1 MGPLFSLLLLGLS
14 PLDLPIY
21 FLCSH
26 KRGELASLVEGLR
39 TGKETSLEEFIISAP
54 NVLTENQG
62 NQIRLYGPEKG
73 LSYIAKPATG
83 VSFISHHGSALNQ
96 SIPLVDPLVTLFSSV
111 HEKMSNRGSKG
122 SMLYPNLGSILNAG
136 EYHNK
141 NAHWDIESQTDG
153 EDHESEASGAYC
165 DESLRSPLISCQ
177 TTSMGTPRS
186 GGSEDGKK
194 EGGVRRVYLHQ
205 DSALGC
211 RPASV
216 VSISGVRQ
224 ERKLIHAGLVSQPDV
239 SLKEPTSLRSLRAE
253 KVPPSEA
260 VIKGPT
266 WRDLLEPGVKHA
278 LVVGIGL
285 QILQQIV
292 GINGVLYYTL
302 QVYEQASIAVLL
314 FNIGCQHYQLG
325 NCSECNNLHRRACCF
340 VMAFGVTPNI
350 VCLEIIPTSIHG
362 LCIAI
367 CALAF
372 WIGDVII
379 TYAFPVMLSSVEFAG
394 IFRICVVGC
403 IVPGY
408 LFT

>member
-1 MGPLFSLLLLGLS
+1 MINAGRLILMFLLILRRRSKSSHPLQMIHNFFFIRSL
-14 PLDLPIY
+14 
-21 FLCSH
+21 
-26 KRGELASLVEGLR
+26 GELASLVEGLR
-39 TGKETSLEEFIISAP
+39 TGKETLLKEFIISPP

-62 NQIRLYGPEKG
+62 NQTRLYGPEKG

-83 VSFISHHGSALNQ
+83 QSFISHHGSALNQ

-111 HEKMSNRGSKG
+111 HEKMSQRGSKG

-141 NAHWDIESQTDG
+141 NAHWDLESQTDG

-186 GGSEDGKK
+186 GGSALGVRSNTILMKGNVEASMAISSSVDTGGGWQLAYKYSDRVGEDGKK
-194 EGGVRRVYLHQ
+194 EGGVQRLYLHQ

-266 WRDLLEPGVKHA
+266 WRDILVPGVKRA

-285 QILQQIV
+285 QILQQV
-292 GINGVLYYTL
+292 
-302 QVYEQASIAVLL
+302 
-314 FNIGCQHYQLG
+314 
-325 NCSECNNLHRRACCF
+325 
-340 VMAFGVTPNI
+340 
-350 VCLEIIPTSIHG
+350 
-362 LCIAI
+362 
-367 CALAF
+367 
-372 WIGDVII
+372 W
-379 TYAFPVMLSSVEFAG
+379 
-394 IFRICVVGC
+394 
-403 IVPGY
+403 
-408 LFT
+408 

>member
-1 MGPLFSLLLLGLS
+1 MKNLLEYRLIKS
-14 PLDLPIY
+14 
-21 FLCSH
+21 
-26 KRGELASLVEGLR
+26 ELASLVEGLR

-165 DESLRSPLISCQ
+165 
-177 TTSMGTPRS
+177 
-186 GGSEDGKK
+186 EDGKK

-314 FNIGCQHYQLG
+314 FNIGLI
-325 NCSECNNLHRRACCF
+325 
-340 VMAFGVTPNI
+340 PNR
-350 VCLEIIPTSIHG
+350 
-362 LCIAI
+362 
-367 CALAF
+367 
-372 WIGDVII
+372 
-379 TYAFPVMLSSVEFAG
+379 YLSS
-394 IFRICVVGC
+394 
-403 IVPGY
+403 
-408 LFT
+408 